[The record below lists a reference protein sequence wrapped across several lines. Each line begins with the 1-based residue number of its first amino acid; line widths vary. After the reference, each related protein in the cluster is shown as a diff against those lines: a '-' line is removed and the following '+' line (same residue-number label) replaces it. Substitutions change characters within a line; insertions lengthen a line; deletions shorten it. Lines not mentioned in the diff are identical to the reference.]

1 MHTTNKIYLHTEY
14 FPFKSQLIIFI
25 LTCSAIIAINN
36 STTITMKYSIAI
48 LLFVAST
55 LTLASAFSIKSPHQ
69 QQSSAVGRR
78 EIFNKF
84 ASVGAAAALVAVTSP
99 GPANAALE
107 LCPKGSSNCIRTKW
121 SPPTGTAAND
131 AVSTLKTIIE
141 SYPQEGQNKADLGG
155 WSVVGD
161 STFGTGK
168 VVSIEYKS
176 GIGNFAK
183 FLNGNKP
190 FVDDLKLDIGSDG
203 VVDVRSSSRTG
214 ESDFGVN
221 QKRLSF
227 IVAMLKKEGWDCPEP
242 TY

>member
-1 MHTTNKIYLHTEY
+1 
-14 FPFKSQLIIFI
+14 
-25 LTCSAIIAINN
+25 
-36 STTITMKYSIAI
+36 MKYSI
-48 LLFVAST
+48 LFVTCT
-55 LTLASAFSIKSPHQ
+55 LTSAGAYSIKSPQ
-69 QQSSAVGRR
+69 QQSTVGRR

-99 GPANAALE
+99 GSANAALE

-121 SPPTGTAAND
+121 SPPTGTAANN
-131 AVSTLKTIIE
+131 AVSTLKTVIE

-155 WSVVGD
+155 WSIVGD
-161 STFGTGK
+161 SSFGAGK
-168 VVSIEYKS
+168 VVSIEYTS

-183 FLNGNKP
+183 FLNGKKP

-203 VVDVRSSSRTG
+203 VVDVRSSSRIG